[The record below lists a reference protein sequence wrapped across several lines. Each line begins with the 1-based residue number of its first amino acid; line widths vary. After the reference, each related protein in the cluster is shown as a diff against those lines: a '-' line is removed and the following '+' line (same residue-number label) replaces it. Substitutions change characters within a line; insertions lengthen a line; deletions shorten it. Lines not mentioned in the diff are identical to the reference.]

1 MLHDGSQALVIDPGD
16 SAPVLA
22 ALTEWQLVL
31 SGILVTHHH
40 GDHVAGRMDL
50 GRRQPRHHVRGTGV
64 DRAHARLQ
72 PFGQLRGIEPQA
84 EDEARERLQQ
94 VARGVERDDAPRHEV
109 EGVGQD
115 ANLVVRFDDSGISV
129 RAYRCRKWK
138 SVTWAQLASLADD
151 TEPVVR
157 FCETDHGS
165 RVLEAMGVRLPKD
178 DQSARGGP
186 A

>member
-1 MLHDGSQALVIDPGD
+1 MSQ
-16 SAPVLA
+16 
-22 ALTEWQLVL
+22 LTKF
-31 SGILVTHHH
+31 
-40 GDHVAGRMDL
+40 
-50 GRRQPRHHVRGTGV
+50 RRPIVRY
-64 DRAHARLQ
+64 L
-72 PFGQLRGIEPQA
+72 PNL
-84 EDEARERLQQ
+84 
-94 VARGVERDDAPRHEV
+94 
-109 EGVGQD
+109 
-115 ANLVVRFDDSGISV
+115 NLVVRFDDSGISV